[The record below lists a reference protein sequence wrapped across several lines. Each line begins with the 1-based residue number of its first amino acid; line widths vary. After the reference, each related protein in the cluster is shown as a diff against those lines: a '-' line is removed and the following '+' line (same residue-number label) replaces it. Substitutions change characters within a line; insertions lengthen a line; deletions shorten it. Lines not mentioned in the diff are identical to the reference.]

1 MVMALQEQPAIFATP
16 KSIDMKFYNWLLR
29 YRLWLGVAMLVAAI
43 AVNIYAGFWPSFILY
58 LVAVVLIAGH
68 FFIGPMRLIQE
79 HIENGDMEGA
89 EKVLNMIWFPN
100 LLYKPIRSA
109 YFTLKGQMA
118 MMRQDFKGAEE
129 HMKKSEQLGMP
140 MAEAE
145 GANKLQLG
153 MLAMQRGDFKQGESY
168 IRAAIRAGIP
178 DADGAAM
185 AYLQM
190 CQIYMQKGDMR
201 SLRAAKEMFRKA
213 KDQKPTNKDVVEQIK
228 KLNSYISRIP
238 G

>member
-1 MVMALQEQPAIFATP
+1 
-16 KSIDMKFYNWLLR
+16 MKFYLLLLR
-29 YRLWLGVAMLVAAI
+29 YRLWLGIASLVLAI
-43 AVNIYAGFWPSFILY
+43 AVNVLSGFWPSFILY
-58 LVAVVLIAGH
+58 LLAVILIAGH
-68 FFIGPMRLIQE
+68 FFIGPMRIIQE
-79 HIENGDMEGA
+79 YMEAGDMEGA
-89 EKVLNMIWFPN
+89 QKVLDMIWFPN

-109 YFTLKGQMA
+109 YYTLKGQMA
-118 MMRQDFKGAEE
+118 MMRQDFGEAEKL
-129 HMKKSEQLGMP
+129 MRKSEELGMP

-153 MLAMQRGDFKQGESY
+153 MLAMQRGDTKQGENY

-190 CQIYMQKGDMR
+190 CQIYINKQHFK
-201 SLRAAKEMFRKA
+201 AAKDMFRKA
-213 KDQKPTNKDVVEQIK
+213 KALKPSNKDVLDQIK

>member
-1 MVMALQEQPAIFATP
+1 
-16 KSIDMKFYNWLLR
+16 MKFYNLLLR
-29 YRLWLGVAMLVAAI
+29 YRFWLGLVFLAAAI
-43 AVNIYAGFWPSFILY
+43 AVNIFSGFWPSFILY
-58 LVAVVLIAGH
+58 LIGVVLIAGH

-89 EKVLNMIWFPN
+89 EKVLDMIWFPN

-109 YFTLKGQMA
+109 YYTLKGQLA
-118 MMRQDFKGAEE
+118 MMKQDFSGAEA
-129 HMKKSEQLGMP
+129 HMRKSEQLGLP

-153 MLAMQRGDFKQGESY
+153 MLALQRGDMKQGESY

-178 DADGAAM
+178 DKDGAAM

-190 CQIYMQKGDMR
+190 CQIFLNKQHFK
-201 SLRAAKEMFRKA
+201 AAKDMFRKA
-213 KDQKPTNKDVVEQIK
+213 KEQKPTNKDVVEQIQ

>member
-1 MVMALQEQPAIFATP
+1 VVQAVIFATP
-16 KSIDMKFYNWLLR
+16 KEKNMKFYNWLLR
-29 YRLWLGVAMLVAAI
+29 YRFWLGLVALALAI
-43 AVNIYAGFWPSFILY
+43 FVNVYSGFWPSFVLY
-58 LVAVVLIAGH
+58 LLAVIAIASH

-79 HIENGDMEGA
+79 YIEAGDMEGA
-89 EKVLNMIWFPN
+89 EKVLSMIWFPN

-109 YFTLKGQMA
+109 YYTLKGQMA

-129 HMKKSEQLGMP
+129 HMKPSEQLGMP

-153 MLAMQRGDFKQGESY
+153 MLAMQRGDLKQGENY
-168 IRAAIRAGIP
+168 IRAALRAGIP

-190 CQIYMQKGDMR
+190 CQIYMNKGDMR
-201 SLRAAKEMFRKA
+201 SLRAAKDMFRKA
-213 KDQKPTNKDVVEQIK
+213 KEQKPTNKDVVEQIK

>member
-1 MVMALQEQPAIFATP
+1 
-16 KSIDMKFYNWLLR
+16 MKFYNWLLR
-29 YRLWLGVAMLVAAI
+29 YRLWLGLFGIVLAI
-43 AVNIYAGFWPSFILY
+43 SVNIYAGFWPSFILY
-58 LVAVVLIAGH
+58 LLAVVGIASH
-68 FFIGPMRLIQE
+68 FFIGPMRLIQQY
-79 HIENGDMEGA
+79 IEAGDMEGA
-89 EKVLNMIWFPN
+89 DKILNMIWFPN

-109 YFTLKGQMA
+109 YYTLKGQMA
-118 MMRQDFKGAEE
+118 MMRQDFVGAEA
-129 HMKKSEQLGMP
+129 HMKRSEQLGMP

-153 MLAMQRGDFKQGESY
+153 MLAMQRGDTKQGENY

-190 CQIYMQKGDMR
+190 CQIYINKQHFK
-201 SLRAAKEMFRKA
+201 AAKDMFRKA

-228 KLNSYISRIP
+228 KMNSYISRIP

>member
-1 MVMALQEQPAIFATP
+1 
-16 KSIDMKFYNWLLR
+16 MKFYNWLLR
-29 YRLWLGVAMLVAAI
+29 YRLWLGIAMLAIAI
-43 AVNIYAGFWPSFILY
+43 AVNITSGFWPSFVLY
-58 LVAVVLIAGH
+58 LTGVVLIAGH

-79 HIENGDMEGA
+79 HIEAGDMEGA

-109 YFTLKGQMA
+109 YYTLRGQMA
-118 MMRQDFKGAEE
+118 MMRQDFAGAEA
-129 HMKKSEQLGMP
+129 HMRKSEQLGMP

-153 MLAMQRGDFKQGESY
+153 MLAMQRGDLKQGESY

-178 DADGAAM
+178 DKDGAAM

-190 CQIYMQKGDMR
+190 CQIYLNKQHFK
-201 SLRAAKEMFRKA
+201 AAKDMFRKA
-213 KDQKPTNKDVVEQIK
+213 KEQKPTNKDVVEQIK
-228 KLNSYISRIP
+228 KLNSYISRVP

>member
-1 MVMALQEQPAIFATP
+1 
-16 KSIDMKFYNWLLR
+16 MKFYNLILR
-29 YRLWLGVAMLVAAI
+29 YRFWLGLVALALAI
-43 AVNIYAGFWPSFILY
+43 AVNVWTGFWPSFILY
-58 LVAVVLIAGH
+58 LLAVVAIASH

-79 HIENGDMEGA
+79 YIEAGDMEGA

-109 YFTLKGQMA
+109 YYTLKGQMA

-129 HMKKSEQLGMP
+129 HMKRSEQLGMP

-153 MLAMQRGDFKQGESY
+153 MLAMQRGDLKQGENY
-168 IRAAIRAGIP
+168 IRAALRAGIP

-190 CQIYMQKGDMR
+190 CQIYMNKGDMR
-201 SLRAAKEMFRKA
+201 SLRAAKDMYRKA
-213 KDQKPTNKDVVEQIK
+213 KEQKPTNKDVVEQIK

>member
-1 MVMALQEQPAIFATP
+1 
-16 KSIDMKFYNWLLR
+16 MKFYNWLLR
-29 YRLWLGVAMLVAAI
+29 YRLWLGLFGIVLAI
-43 AVNIYAGFWPSFILY
+43 SVNIYAGFWPSFILY
-58 LVAVVLIAGH
+58 LLAVVAIASH
-68 FFIGPMRLIQE
+68 FFIGPMRLIQQY
-79 HIENGDMEGA
+79 IEAGDMEGA
-89 EKVLNMIWFPN
+89 DKILNMIWFPN

-109 YFTLKGQMA
+109 YYTLKGQMA
-118 MMRQDFKGAEE
+118 MMRQDFVGAEA
-129 HMKKSEQLGMP
+129 HMKRSEQLGMP

-153 MLAMQRGDFKQGESY
+153 MLAMQRGDTKQGENY

-178 DADGAAM
+178 DADGADM

-190 CQIYMQKGDMR
+190 CQIYINKQHFK
-201 SLRAAKEMFRKA
+201 AAKDMFRKA

-228 KLNSYISRIP
+228 KMNSYISRIP

>member
-1 MVMALQEQPAIFATP
+1 
-16 KSIDMKFYNWLLR
+16 MKFYNWLLR
-29 YRLWLGVAMLVAAI
+29 YRLWLGLFGIVLAI
-43 AVNIYAGFWPSFILY
+43 SVNIYAGFWPSFILY
-58 LVAVVLIAGH
+58 LLAVVAIASH
-68 FFIGPMRLIQE
+68 FFIGPMRLIQQY
-79 HIENGDMEGA
+79 IEAGDMEGA
-89 EKVLNMIWFPN
+89 DKILNMIWFPN

-109 YFTLKGQMA
+109 YYTLKGQMA
-118 MMRQDFKGAEE
+118 MMRQDFVGAEA
-129 HMKKSEQLGMP
+129 HMKRSEQLGMP

-153 MLAMQRGDFKQGESY
+153 MLAMQRGDTKQGENY

-190 CQIYMQKGDMR
+190 CQIYINKQHFK
-201 SLRAAKEMFRKA
+201 AAKDMFRKA

-228 KLNSYISRIP
+228 KMNSYISRIP

>member
-1 MVMALQEQPAIFATP
+1 
-16 KSIDMKFYNWLLR
+16 MKFYNWLLK
-29 YRLWLGVAMLVAAI
+29 YRFWLGLLALVLAI
-43 AVNIYAGFWPSFILY
+43 SVNVYAGFWPSFILY
-58 LVAVVLIAGH
+58 FIAVIAIASH
-68 FFIGPMRLIQE
+68 FFIGPMRLIQQY
-79 HIENGDMEGA
+79 IEAGDMDGA

-109 YFTLKGQMA
+109 YYTLKGQMA
-118 MMRQDFKGAEE
+118 MMRQDFTGAEA
-129 HMKKSEQLGMP
+129 HMRKSEQLGMP

-153 MLAMQRGDFKQGESY
+153 MLAMQRGDTKQGENY

-190 CQIYMQKGDMR
+190 CQIYINKQHFK
-201 SLRAAKEMFRKA
+201 AAKDMFRKA
-213 KDQKPTNKDVVEQIK
+213 KDQKATNKDVVEQIK
-228 KLNSYISRIP
+228 KMNSYISRIP

>member
-1 MVMALQEQPAIFATP
+1 
-16 KSIDMKFYNWLLR
+16 MKFYLWIIR
-29 YRLWLGVAMLVAAI
+29 YRFWLGLGLLLLAI
-43 AVNIYAGFWPSFILY
+43 AVNVTSGFWPAFVLY
-58 LVAVVLIAGH
+58 LLAVVLIGTH

-79 HIENGDMEGA
+79 AVENGNMEDA

-109 YFTLKGQMA
+109 YYTLRGQLA
-118 MMRQDFKGAEE
+118 MMRQDFSSAEA
-129 HMKKSEQLGMP
+129 HMKKSEQLGSP

-153 MLAMQRGDFKQGESY
+153 MLAMQRGDVKQGESY

-190 CQIYMQKGDMR
+190 CQIYMNKGDIR

-213 KDQKPTNKDVVEQIK
+213 KSMKPTNKDVVEQIK

>member
-1 MVMALQEQPAIFATP
+1 MVQPVFFATP
-16 KSIDMKFYNWLLR
+16 KEKNMKFYNWLLR
-29 YRLWLGVAMLVAAI
+29 YRFWLGLVALALAI
-43 AVNIYAGFWPSFILY
+43 FVNVYSGFWPSFVLY
-58 LVAVVLIAGH
+58 LLAVIAIASH

-79 HIENGDMEGA
+79 YIEAGDMEGA
-89 EKVLNMIWFPN
+89 EKVLGMIWFPN

-109 YFTLKGQMA
+109 YYTLKGQMA

-129 HMKKSEQLGMP
+129 HMKRSEQLGMP

-153 MLAMQRGDFKQGESY
+153 MLAMQRGDLKQGENY
-168 IRAAIRAGIP
+168 IRAALRAGIP

-190 CQIYMQKGDMR
+190 CQIYMNKGDMR
-201 SLRAAKEMFRKA
+201 SLRAAKDMYRKA
-213 KDQKPTNKDVVEQIK
+213 KEQKPTNKDVVEQIK

>member
-1 MVMALQEQPAIFATP
+1 
-16 KSIDMKFYNWLLR
+16 
-29 YRLWLGVAMLVAAI
+29 
-43 AVNIYAGFWPSFILY
+43 
-58 LVAVVLIAGH
+58 
-68 FFIGPMRLIQE
+68 
-79 HIENGDMEGA
+79 
-89 EKVLNMIWFPN
+89 
-100 LLYKPIRSA
+100 
-109 YFTLKGQMA
+109 
-118 MMRQDFKGAEE
+118 
-129 HMKKSEQLGMP
+129 MKKSEQLGMP

-153 MLAMQRGDFKQGESY
+153 MLAMQRGDHKQGESY

-213 KDQKPTNKDVVEQIK
+213 KDQKPTNKDVEQIK

>member
-1 MVMALQEQPAIFATP
+1 
-16 KSIDMKFYNWLLR
+16 MKFYLWLLR
-29 YRLWLGVAMLVAAI
+29 YRLWLGIVSLVAAI
-43 AVNIYAGFWPSFILY
+43 GVNIYAGFWPSFILY
-58 LVAVVLIAGH
+58 LLALVAVGSH

-79 HIENGDMEGA
+79 SIEKGDMEGA
-89 EKVLNMIWFPN
+89 EKVLNTIWFPN

-109 YFTLKGQMA
+109 YYTLKGQMA

-153 MLAMQRGDFKQGESY
+153 MLAMQRGDMKQGENY

-190 CQIYMQKGDMR
+190 CQIYINKQHFK
-201 SLRAAKEMFRKA
+201 AAKDMFRKA
-213 KDQKPTNKDVVEQIK
+213 KEMKPTNKDVVEQIK
-228 KLNSYISRIP
+228 KLNSYISRMP